1 VVGMSVKRIIP
12 CLDVDNGTVV
22 KGVKFQGLVP
32 VGDPVKLA
40 AEYNRQGADE
50 LVFLDIGV
58 SPRQKKTLFDVVKKV
73 SQKVSVSLTVGGGIR
88 CIEDVQKAISNG
100 ADKVSISTAG
110 VVNPEL
116 IKRASEKFGSQCI
129 VCAIDA
135 QKDGDSWNVLINGGR
150 EKTELDVVEWAKKV
164 AKYGAGEILLTS
176 WDADG
181 TRKGYDIN
189 LTRKIVDSVNIPII
203 ASGGAGSLEDIL
215 DVLRNG
221 KADAALISSLFHFG
235 RYTVQDVKNYLA
247 SNGVDVR

>member
-129 VCAIDA
+129 VCA
-135 QKDGDSWNVLINGGR
+135 K
-150 EKTELDVVEWAKKV
+150 
-164 AKYGAGEILLTS
+164 
-176 WDADG
+176 
-181 TRKGYDIN
+181 
-189 LTRKIVDSVNIPII
+189 
-203 ASGGAGSLEDIL
+203 DIL